1 MKKIIYSSL
10 LIVFLN
16 VITGCGYEP
25 IFVTKGPNI
34 KIINQY
40 FDGDVG
46 LGKKIFSK
54 LNELL
59 VGAENAKEVDIHINA
74 NKSKIATNKSTAGK
88 VLEYR
93 ITLKVEFKIT
103 ETNSDKILLKKGNAL
118 ISQKYKVQ
126 SQISETEKLEKNTLE
141 NLINKMNRKLAIKVL
156 QLSSDI

>member
-1 MKKIIYSSL
+1 M
-10 LIVFLN
+10 
-16 VITGCGYEP
+16 
-25 IFVTKGPNI
+25 
-34 KIINQY
+34 
-40 FDGDVG
+40 
-46 LGKKIFSK
+46 GKKIFSK

-74 NKSKIATNKSTAGK
+74 NKTKIATNKSTAGK